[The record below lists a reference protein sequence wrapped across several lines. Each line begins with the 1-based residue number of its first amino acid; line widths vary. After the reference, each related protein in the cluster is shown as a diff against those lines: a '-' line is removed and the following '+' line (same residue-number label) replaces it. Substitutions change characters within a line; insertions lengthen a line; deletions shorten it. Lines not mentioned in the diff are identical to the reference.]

1 MRKINSL
8 LITLLMSTSI
18 MAQNPF
24 LSTPK
29 TPHGTF
35 PFNELKNEH
44 FMPALQEGIR
54 QHNAEI
60 EAIVNNPDAPTFD
73 NTIVALER
81 SGMLYTKVL
90 TVFYALESA
99 ETNDGMQ
106 KLSLEF
112 SPMITEHSNSIMLNE
127 HLFNRIQAVYEQ
139 RDKLKLNTEERMLL
153 QKTYDSFARNGAA
166 LPADKKERY
175 KELSKEL
182 DLASLQFAQNALQ
195 EMNGYSL
202 LITDPAV
209 LSGIPENVLAAAK
222 KSAEEAGKEGWLLD
236 LRATCYTPVM
246 TYADNRDLRR
256 EIWMAFNTQCME
268 GSSYDNRE
276 LIRTIINNRL
286 EIAKLLGY
294 SNYAEYTLRDR
305 MAENPDNVYNLLNQ
319 LLDAYTDKAK
329 EEVAEVQAYADSHGG
344 YFKIQPWDFSYYS
357 EKLKNEK
364 FDLNEE
370 MLKPYF
376 ELEHVKNGVFG
387 LAGKL
392 YGLKFTKNEKI
403 PVYHDEVEAYEV
415 TDANGKYLAVLYTDF
430 HPRKGKR
437 AGAWMTEYKAQYKD
451 EKGRDS
457 RPHITIVM
465 NFTRPTDDK
474 PALLTFDEAETFLH
488 EFGHALHGMLSKGTY
503 ASISGTNV
511 YRDFV
516 ELPSQIMENW
526 ATETEWLNEYAVH
539 YQTGEKMPAELVQKI
554 IDASN
559 FNCGYLC
566 LRQLG
571 FGLQDMAYHTITT
584 PFNGD
589 VLEMERTSTAKAN
602 VLPDVP
608 ATGRCTTFSHIFAG
622 GYAAGYYGY
631 KWAEVLDADAFSV
644 FKKNGIYDKKTATSF
659 RKNILEK
666 GGSEHP
672 MTLYKRFRGQEPTID
687 ALLLRNGIEVKK

>member
-8 LITLLMSTSI
+8 VISLLVSVSL

-24 LSTPK
+24 FTKPE

-35 PFNELKNEH
+35 PFDKLKNEH
-44 FMPALQEGIR
+44 FMPALQEGIK

-60 EAIVNNPDAPTFD
+60 EAIVNNPAAPTFD

-90 TVFYALESA
+90 TVFYALNSA
-99 ETNDGMQ
+99 ETNDEMQ

-112 SPMITEHSNSIMLNE
+112 SPIITEHSNNIMLNE
-127 HLFNRIQAVYEQ
+127 KLFARVKAVYEQ
-139 RDKLKLNTEERMLL
+139 RDKLKLNTEDKMLL
-153 QKTYDSFARNGAA
+153 QKTYDSFAMNGAA
-166 LPADKKERY
+166 LPDDKKEQY
-175 KELSKEL
+175 KELSQKL
-182 DLASLQFAQNALQ
+182 SLASLQFAQNALQ

-202 LITDPAV
+202 LIKDKEV
-209 LSGIPENVLAAAK
+209 LSGIPDNVLSAAK
-222 KSAEEAGKEGWLLD
+222 KNAEEAGKEGWLLD
-236 LRATCYTPVM
+236 LRATCYTPIM
-246 TYADNRDLRR
+246 MYADNRDLRR
-256 EIWMAFNTQCME
+256 EIWMAFNTQCMD
-268 GSSYDNRE
+268 GSKYDNRGN
-276 LIRTIINNRL
+276 ISTIINSRL
-286 EIAKLLGY
+286 EIAKLFGY
-294 SNYAEYTLRDR
+294 SNYAEYALRDR
-305 MAENPDNVYNLLNQ
+305 MAENPANVYNLLNQ
-319 LLDAYTDKAK
+319 LLDAYTSKA
-329 EEVAEVQAYADSHGG
+329 EEELAEVQAYADNHGG

-364 FDLNEE
+364 FDLNAD

-376 ELEHVKNGVFG
+376 ELEHVKSGVFG

-392 YGLKFTKNEKI
+392 YGLKFNKNEKI

-474 PALLTFDEAETFLH
+474 PALLTFEEAETFLH

-503 ASISGTNV
+503 ASISGTSV

-559 FNCGYLC
+559 FNCGYAC

-584 PFNGD
+584 PYDGD

-622 GYAAGYYGY
+622 GYAAGYYSY
-631 KWAEVLDADAFSV
+631 KWAEVLDADAFSL

-687 ALLLRNGIEVKK
+687 ALLLRNGLKPAK

>member
-1 MRKINSL
+1 
-8 LITLLMSTSI
+8 MSTSI

-276 LIRTIINNRL
+276 LIRTIINDRL

-644 FKKNGIYDKKTATSF
+644 FKKNGIYDKKTASSF

>member
-1 MRKINSL
+1 
-8 LITLLMSTSI
+8 

-276 LIRTIINNRL
+276 LIRTIINDRL

-644 FKKNGIYDKKTATSF
+644 FKKNGIYDKKTASSF

>member
-276 LIRTIINNRL
+276 LIRTIINDRL

-589 VLEMERTSTAKAN
+589 VLEMERTSTASAN

-687 ALLLRNGIEVKK
+687 ALLLRNGIEVNK